1 MSIRRQM
8 RNTACAFTLITI
20 LAASGS
26 VSAQQSY
33 DHLVIKHANLY
44 ALPHELV
51 HRVIKR
57 ESRYN
62 PLAVNNGNYGIMQI
76 RLGTARAMGY
86 SGNAEG
92 LLDPDTNMTYA
103 VKYLAGAYRA
113 AGCDP
118 DRAMRLYS
126 SGYYAQAK
134 RQGFSPYT
142 LASTKSEKEKG
153 QSPRAADRVP
163 FSEEEYKGKPRAS
176 PIGVE
181 KMLGRP
187 STEEVEGADC
197 LKPQ

>member
-1 MSIRRQM
+1 MLAQM
-8 RNTACAFTLITI
+8 RNTACAFTFVAI
-20 LAASGS
+20 LVASRPA
-26 VSAQQSY
+26 SAQQFDDLIS
-33 DHLVIKHANLY
+33 KHALVY
-44 ALPHELV
+44 GLPHELV

-86 SGNAEG
+86 SGDAEG

-126 SGYYAQAK
+126 TGYYAEAK
-134 RQGFSPYT
+134 RLGFSPYT
-142 LASTKSEKEKG
+142 LASTRHESG
-153 QSPRAADRVP
+153 QSSRSAERTGV
-163 FSEEEYKGKPRAS
+163 SVKEEKAMPSTGA
-176 PIGVE
+176 IGVGQ
-181 KMLGRP
+181 KPSKP
-187 STEEVEGADC
+187 STETVEVYEC
-197 LKPQ
+197 VKRH

>member
-1 MSIRRQM
+1 MLAQM
-8 RNTACAFTLITI
+8 RNTACAFTFVTI
-20 LAASGS
+20 LIASRPA
-26 VSAQQSY
+26 SAQQFDDLIS
-33 DHLVIKHANLY
+33 KHAMVY
-44 ALPHELV
+44 GLPHELV

-86 SGNAEG
+86 SGDAEG

-126 SGYYAQAK
+126 TGYYAEAK
-134 RQGFSPYT
+134 RLGFSPYT
-142 LASTKSEKEKG
+142 LVSTRQRERAILPLRRANGCFRERRKSNAEHRRDRR
-153 QSPRAADRVP
+153 RAKA
-163 FSEEEYKGKPRAS
+163 
-176 PIGVE
+176 
-181 KMLGRP
+181 
-187 STEEVEGADC
+187 
-197 LKPQ
+197 

>member
-1 MSIRRQM
+1 M
-8 RNTACAFTLITI
+8 RILIFHTARAFTLITI
-20 LAASGS
+20 LTASGS
-26 VSAQQSY
+26 ISAQQSY

-62 PLAVNNGNYGIMQI
+62 PLAINNGNYGIMQI
-76 RLGTARAMGY
+76 RVGTARAMGY
-86 SGNAEG
+86 TGKAEV

-126 SGYYAQAK
+126 SGYYAEAK

-142 LASTKSEKEKG
+142 LASTKSEKGK
-153 QSPRAADRVP
+153 SPRAADRMPV
-163 FSEEEYKGKPRAS
+163 SAEEDKATPRAS
-176 PIGVE
+176 PIGV
-181 KMLGRP
+181 GRTLSKP
-187 STEEVEGADC
+187 STGSFEVSDC
-197 LKPQ
+197 LKRQ